1 MCLQRIN
8 MDLNQVTVQSSNIV
22 DSISF
27 YQKLGLKLI
36 VENDNYARFECPN
49 GNATF
54 SVHAIG
60 TPQTGNTVVYFE
72 VNDLEDKVRD
82 LESKGIRFNKPP
94 TQEPWLWY
102 EATVID
108 PSGNEVCIYS
118 AGDNRKNPPW
128 RVG

>member
-1 MCLQRIN
+1 MN
-8 MDLNQVTVQSSNIV
+8 LNQVTVQSTNIV
-22 DSISF
+22 DSIFF

-36 VENDNYARFECPN
+36 VESDHYARFECPN

-54 SVHAIG
+54 SVHATG

-72 VNDLEDKVRD
+72 IADLDSKVRN
-82 LESKGIRFNKPP
+82 LESNGILFSKPP
-94 TQEPWLWY
+94 TKEPWLWY
-102 EATVID
+102 EARMID